1 MVGVSGL
8 KGIGSFHFIDAFFVF
23 CFSLSS
29 KVGKGGILF
38 VLFLLLDFFFFY
50 WIPTDENKDIPHRKG
65 VNTSGDSPDEKCFNP
80 ETFCKWEDILDRRE
94 PGARGN

>member
-1 MVGVSGL
+1 ML
-8 KGIGSFHFIDAFFVF
+8 F
-23 CFSLSS
+23 CFFSFSISLFEGERWE
-29 KVGKGGILF
+29 VEGLLF